1 MHYDADFEKELERR
15 LEPLRNLKNYE
26 AWLSWFKNAEKRA
39 EVYILKMKP
48 FLKQISGLTVLDVG
62 CGIGGACLALANL
75 ANLVV
80 GIEINPLAIPLAKL
94 KAKKAV
100 KGAIDFI
107 LASGLNMPFRRG
119 SFNLVICNDVL
130 EHVDDKDKLLKEIN
144 SVLAKNG
151 HLFLT
156 TPNKLYP
163 VEPHTGMFGLTLL
176 PRRIANKIAS
186 LKFKMNADLPSLVT
200 YKELVKLL
208 TKNSFSHLINHPDW
222 LLYENTPLLRGLT
235 RVAKIRPFL
244 WFLTLF
250 SPIFTVLAK
259 KWSSSSS

>member
-1 MHYDADFEKELERR
+1 MHCEADFEKELERR

-39 EVYILKMKP
+39 EVYISKMKP
-48 FLKQISGLTVLDVG
+48 FLERVSGLTVLDVG
-62 CGIGGACLALANL
+62 CGIGGVCLALANL

-100 KGAIDFI
+100 RGAIDFI
-107 LASGLNMPFRRG
+107 LASGLNMPFRQG
-119 SFNLVICNDVL
+119 SFDLVVCNDVL
-130 EHVDDKDKLLKEIN
+130 EHVDDKDRLLNEIN
-144 SVLAKNG
+144 LVLAEGG

-176 PRRIANKIAS
+176 PKKLANKIAL
-186 LKFKMNADLPSLVT
+186 LKFKVNEELPSLVT
-200 YKELVKLL
+200 YKKLVELLA
-208 TKNSFSHLINHPDW
+208 KNGFSHIINHPDW
-222 LLYENTPLLRGLT
+222 LLYEDTPPLRSLA

-244 WFLTLF
+244 WVLTLF
-250 SPIFTVLAK
+250 SPLFTALAK
-259 KWSSSSS
+259 KKTK